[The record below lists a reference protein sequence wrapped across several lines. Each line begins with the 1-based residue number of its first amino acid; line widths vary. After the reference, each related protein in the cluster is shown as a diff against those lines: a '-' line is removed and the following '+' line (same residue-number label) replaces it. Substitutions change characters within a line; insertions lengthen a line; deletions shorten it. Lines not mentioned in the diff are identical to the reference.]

1 MNAPAARGLAGAV
14 TALELRVFP
23 ILRRWA
29 DEPHLI
35 AIRDAVQIAFYAF
48 GVWTV
53 VAFFLLPPGPL
64 LNRFFQA
71 YHIGFGFMGLA
82 LAVVLPERLATKFGY
97 NRIAAVAV
105 SLGAFLLSL
114 PPNALHQPF
123 EVFLGQISATSLF
136 LALLVGLVSGE
147 CFRLADQWIDNQTL
161 ATAAGTCAAA
171 LIFGGLAALHVD
183 IAGWLIRIIQP
194 LVSVGDTLPG
204 LLVVVFL
211 QTLLWSAGIH
221 GPAFLAPITTP
232 IYLHALDANA
242 QAIVHHQQLP
252 YVVTLMIFT
261 FVYPGGSGATLPL
274 AFLLLRSR
282 VQRLRRLG
290 LASLAPSI
298 CNVNEPLIFGIP
310 IVMNPGLVLPFVGIP
325 LILATITF
333 IAEATGFVART
344 SVWLPGA
351 FPSIIAAWMT
361 TKGDWNA
368 LLLIVLN
375 VAVAFVLWT
384 PFWSSFERT
393 VRGHP
398 EAEEELVRAAEAIR
412 EHERAEHTATAPRKH
427 QS

>member
-1 MNAPAARGLAGAV
+1 M
-14 TALELRVFP
+14 RVFP
-23 ILRRWA
+23 VLRRWA
-29 DEPHLI
+29 DEPHLV

-71 YHIGFGFMGLA
+71 YHIGFGFMGVA
-82 LAVVLPERLATKFGY
+82 LAVVLPDRLAAKFGY

-105 SLGAFLLSL
+105 GLGAFLLSL
-114 PPNALHQPF
+114 PPNVLHQNF
-123 EVFLGQISATSLF
+123 EDFLGQISATSLF
-136 LALLVGLVSGE
+136 LALIVGLVTGE
-147 CFRLADQWIDNQTL
+147 CMRLADRWIENKPL
-161 ATAAGTCAAA
+161 ATAGGAGAAA
-171 LIFGGLAALHVD
+171 LIFGGMAALHVD
-183 IAGWLIRIIQP
+183 LAHWLVTIVQP
-194 LVSVGDTLPG
+194 LVSVGDTLPA
-204 LLVVVFL
+204 LLIVVFL
-211 QTLLWSAGIH
+211 QTVLWSSGIH

-232 IYLHALDANA
+232 IYLRALDANA
-242 QAIVHHQQLP
+242 QAVVHHQKLP

-261 FVYPGGSGATLPL
+261 FIYPGGSGATLPL

-282 VQRLRRLG
+282 VQRLRHLG

-310 IVMNPGLVLPFVGIP
+310 IVMNPGLVVPFVGIP
-325 LILATITF
+325 LVLATITF
-333 IAEATGFVART
+333 VAQYYGFVGRT

-351 FPSIIAAWMT
+351 FPSVVAAWMT

-368 LLLIVLN
+368 LILIALN

-384 PFWSSFERT
+384 PFWASFERT

-398 EAEEELVRAAEAIR
+398 EAEEELVRTAEAIR
-412 EHERAEHTATAPRKH
+412 EHERAEHAAPAPRKH
-427 QS
+427 SA